1 MVDQVTGE
9 SERKFGK
16 AHPRCATACGYS
28 NLKIHPHSGRL
39 QIQFRDQI
47 NIFFCL

>member
-1 MVDQVTGE
+1 MVDQVTGG

-16 AHPRCATACGYS
+16 AHPRCGYS